1 MADLFATSSAFR
13 SARDSWWSSRMS
25 AKSDAFSDGAKV
37 AARAKRKEE
46 RWKLYGRSYMRHYA
60 TLSGGLI
67 RFPPELA
74 AMVERQIESI
84 APRMAR
90 AFDKHLGKLA
100 QDAWDN
106 WPVGTGLSR
115 SLLDIEYEQR
125 GETFIGRVI
134 SRAPYTTFI
143 KSGGSSPYQELLK
156 KPGAGVAKLIV
167 DELAKDKGDAR
178 VL

>member
-13 SARDSWWSSRMS
+13 SARDSWWSSRS
-25 AKSDAFSDGAKV
+25 SDQTTGAASKV
-37 AARAKRKEE
+37 ARSARRKESRWALHGE
-46 RWKLYGRSYMRHYA
+46 RYMRAYK
-60 TLSGGLI
+60 TLDGSLI

-74 AMVERQIESI
+74 AMVEKQIEAI

-90 AFDKHLGKLA
+90 AFDRHLGKLA
-100 QDAWDN
+100 QDAWN
-106 WPVGTGLSR
+106 AWPVGTGLSR

-134 SRAPYTTFI
+134 SRAPYTVFI

-156 KPGAGVAKLIV
+156 KPGQGVAKLIV
-167 DELAKDKGDAR
+167 DELAKDKGGRD